1 MLRALVTIIT
11 NFCVSAVYFILTL
24 IKSTIKI
31 NSLSILNKIKME
43 KRTRHYHHRKVP
55 VIKRFINKF
64 QCSSQLILSSA
75 LFLHTHTL
83 IKGSLLMLVWMNEHL
98 RHLKR
103 LLYCSIN
110 WMCVC
115 LESDEKSFI
124 CVRFT
129 LNYVPI

>member
-1 MLRALVTIIT
+1 MSYYRYIIMNCVLIAFFDIITDDLHYSPTVLQSTYKKNHFHTNNIFLRALVTIIT

-64 QCSSQLILSSA
+64 QCSSQLILSST
-75 LFLHTHTL
+75 LFLLTHTH
-83 IKGSLLMLVWMNEHL
+83 
-98 RHLKR
+98 
-103 LLYCSIN
+103 
-110 WMCVC
+110 
-115 LESDEKSFI
+115 
-124 CVRFT
+124 
-129 LNYVPI
+129 